1 MRRLEDD
8 GVWAS
13 LNAKLNANCARIMAV
28 SKVPVTGL
36 RVCGKNRP
44 LATQTRSQFGAW
56 LLSQFQRI
64 HYKRECVC
72 QTNFQADDEEERIFV
87 ESHIRNLQSLPHAMR
102 KEMNTCQNILLRTA
116 AKQIHR
122 QASRNSTV
130 SYPITPITP
139 KGEKLRLATKNIREK
154 LIFQT
159 VIH

>member
-1 MRRLEDD
+1 M
-8 GVWAS
+8 
-13 LNAKLNANCARIMAV
+13 
-28 SKVPVTGL
+28 
-36 RVCGKNRP
+36 
-44 LATQTRSQFGAW
+44 
-56 LLSQFQRI
+56 
-64 HYKRECVC
+64 
-72 QTNFQADDEEERIFV
+72 

-116 AKQIHR
+116 AKQMHR

-130 SYPITPITP
+130 SYPITP

>member
-1 MRRLEDD
+1 MQTVR
-8 GVWAS
+8 AS
-13 LNAKLNANCARIMAV
+13 WLSQR
-28 SKVPVTGL
+28 SQWQ
-36 RVCGKNRP
+36 VCGSAVRTAHWQLRRAPN
-44 LATQTRSQFGAW
+44 LALGCSANSSQYITRESA
-56 LLSQFQRI
+56 
-64 HYKRECVC
+64 C

-130 SYPITPITP
+130 SYPITP
-139 KGEKLRLATKNIREK
+139 KGKKLRLATKNIREK